1 MATGG
6 WIFQTGWAIHVGD
19 LSSRR
24 IIQQFIFFRH
34 LQISPCLP
42 FSHKIHFPTWWWWR
56 TGILKKETLFMIWR
70 IIFTQEAGF
79 FPFQQSQLICF
90 NLKPPSWQYLFVL
103 LKEIF
108 LSILFL
114 HWNSKNRRFARL
126 QSAALFWRW
135 FLRMPRDFSF
145 FEKEKSQKFEIDGY
159 GRTVWISL
167 HLLRTKD
174 CNTIITDFS
183 TLISI
188 LMKDEQDP
196 KKNLIFPRPS
206 T

>member
-70 IIFTQEAGF
+70 MIFTQEAGF

-114 HWNSKNRRFARL
+114 HWTQRTGVSPVCRVL
-126 QSAALFWRW
+126 LFFGGDFWECRAISL
-135 FLRMPRDFSF
+135 FLR
-145 FEKEKSQKFEIDGY
+145 
-159 GRTVWISL
+159 
-167 HLLRTKD
+167 
-174 CNTIITDFS
+174 
-183 TLISI
+183 
-188 LMKDEQDP
+188 
-196 KKNLIFPRPS
+196 KKNLKSLKLMDMGGQSESAYISLELKIAILLLLTSQHWSVFSWKTSKIPRK

>member
-1 MATGG
+1 MVVVAFYWHFEEGD
-6 WIFQTGWAIHVGD
+6 IFCD
-19 LSSRR
+19 LEEV
-24 IIQQFIFFRH
+24 F
-34 LQISPCLP
+34 LL
-42 FSHKIHFPTWWWWR
+42 
-56 TGILKKETLFMIWR
+56 
-70 IIFTQEAGF
+70 
-79 FPFQQSQLICF
+79 QQSQLICF
-90 NLKPPSWQYLFVL
+90 NLKPPSWQYFCVL

-108 LSILFL
+108 FFFHWTQRTGVSPVCREGSFL
-114 HWNSKNRRFARL
+114 AVISEN
-126 QSAALFWRW
+126 AAIPH
-135 FLRMPRDFSF
+135 FLR
-145 FEKEKSQKFEIDGY
+145 KSQKFEIDGY

-188 LMKDEQDP
+188 LMKDEQGP